1 MECSVDNIELLLTC
15 KRDKLNSVSRYTDC
29 EVSVLWLIWVLHSI
43 QKLIL
48 TEYVYVQVVS
58 ALIEVT
64 IHSAYKLL
72 SSLSLIMTKCRWVHC
87 LSI

>member
-58 ALIEVT
+58 AFGEVT
-64 IHSAYKLL
+64 IHHCHQIFYAILF
-72 SSLSLIMTKCRWVHC
+72 SSSQ
-87 LSI
+87 

>member
-58 ALIEVT
+58 ALIKVSVKYMYQ
-64 IHSAYKLL
+64 IL
-72 SSLSLIMTKCRWVHC
+72 
-87 LSI
+87 